1 MPQRSSWLAV
11 QALINQRLTNLAILT
26 DLLSA
31 RQTPQISLLAGLGRF
46 FSLSRFVF
54 QRVASLFGV
63 GPTPAL
69 IGVIF
74 LPVILAVA
82 FLFANHAA
90 LTLVLIDKLI
100 LRRKNL

>member
-11 QALINQRLTNLAILT
+11 QALINQRLTNLAIL
-26 DLLSA
+26 A
-31 RQTPQISLLAGLGRF
+31 EVRRQTPQISLLAGLGRF

>member
-11 QALINQRLTNLAILT
+11 QTLINQRLTNLAIL
-26 DLLSA
+26 A
-31 RQTPQISLLAGLGRF
+31 EVRRQTPQISLLAGLGRF

-90 LTLVLIDKLI
+90 LALMLIDKLI